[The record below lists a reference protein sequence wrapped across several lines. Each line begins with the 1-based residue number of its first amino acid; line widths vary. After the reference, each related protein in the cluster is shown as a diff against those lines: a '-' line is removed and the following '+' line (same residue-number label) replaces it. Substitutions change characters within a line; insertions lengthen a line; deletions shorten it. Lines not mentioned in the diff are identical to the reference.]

1 VSAEPW
7 GFFWRYGWPA
17 VLIDGGFYQKRA
29 HFLWGPKSPHERA
42 QELVKYCI
50 RHLKDE
56 HEKRSLYRIF
66 YYDCP
71 PLSKKQFHPLTQRT
85 VDLSKSDLYIWMT
98 AFLNELRSKRKLAL
112 RLGQLAESQTNYILK
127 PDVLKKLCR
136 GVLNINTLKEED
148 FILDVTQ
155 KGVDMKVGL
164 DISSLAYKKQVNQ
177 IVLISGDSDFIPA
190 AKHARREG
198 IDFILD
204 PLWANI
210 KPELQEH
217 IDGLRTCCP
226 RPSGQ
231 PASFEIEK

>member
-1 VSAEPW
+1 MLKTAIMV
-7 GFFWRYGWPA
+7 
-17 VLIDGGFYQKRA
+17 DGGFYQKRA
-29 HFLWGPKSPHERA
+29 QYLWGSMSPKDRA
-42 QELVKYCI
+42 MELYKYCC

-56 HEKRSLYRIF
+56 HEEISLYRIF
-66 YYDCP
+66 YYDCQ

-85 VDLSKSDLYIWMT
+85 VDLSKSDLFKWMN
-98 AFLNELRSKRKLAL
+98 AFLDELRSKRKLAL
-112 RLGQLAESQTNYILK
+112 RLGKLAESQTNYILK

-136 GVLNINTLKEED
+136 GVLEIKDLREED

-155 KGVDMKVGL
+155 KGVDMKIGL
-164 DISSLAYKKQVNQ
+164 DISSMAHKKQVDQ

-217 IDGLRTCCP
+217 IDGLKTLCP
-226 RPSGQ
+226 RPKNNSTQ
-231 PASFEIEK
+231 HEIEK